1 MRNRLRKY
9 NREQAMTGRG
19 DDSCSFLASPSL
31 AAMTLIATVAVP
43 AFAPAALH
51 ADELETT
58 HLFGFTLGTDV
69 NDVGQKEAEL
79 ENTGRFGKS
88 DGSYAA
94 VSSEFGLKFIPF
106 KNFSIEPEVSAAYDG
121 ISGVPG
127 LDDRQQ
133 LAFESLTF
141 ETRYRLLDRTH
152 APFGLTLG
160 LDPHLGFIDD
170 ISGAPVDQ
178 YGAQFLVAADKE
190 LVEKRIF
197 AALNLLYEPDATRSR
212 ITGGWEHQSDVGISA
227 GLTAQTASGIFIG
240 AEARYLRSY
249 DGLALDAFTGNAL
262 FAGPT
267 FYWKIS
273 ELYWM
278 SAAWSVQV
286 AGRAADGMGSLD
298 LTNFERH
305 QVVLRFGYNF

>member
-1 MRNRLRKY
+1 
-9 NREQAMTGRG
+9 MTGCG
-19 DDSCSFLASPSL
+19 EDDCCFPKAPSL
-31 AAMTLIATVAVP
+31 VAKMLVVTLVAL
-43 AFAPAALH
+43 APAGLH

-69 NDVGQKEAEL
+69 NDVGEKEAEL

-106 KNFSIEPEVSAAYDG
+106 KNFSVEPEVSAAYDG

-127 LDDRQQ
+127 LDNRKQ

-141 ETRYRLLDRTH
+141 ETRYRLLDRTQ

-160 LDPHLGFIDD
+160 LDPHWGFIDD

-197 AALNLLYEPDATRSR
+197 GALNLVYEPDATRSR
-212 ITGGWEHQSDVGISA
+212 VTGAWDHQSDVGISA
-227 GLTAQTASGIFIG
+227 GLTVQAAPDIFVG
-240 AEARYLRSY
+240 AEVRYLRSY
-249 DGLALDAFTGNAL
+249 DGLALDDFAGNAL
-262 FAGPT
+262 FSGPT

-273 ELYWM
+273 DLYWM
-278 SAAWSVQV
+278 SAAWSIQV
-286 AGRAADGMGSLD
+286 AGRAADGTGSLD

-305 QVVLRFGYNF
+305 QAVLRFGYNF

>member
-1 MRNRLRKY
+1 M
-9 NREQAMTGRG
+9 AGR
-19 DDSCSFLASPSL
+19 DDDCRALAPRSL
-31 AAMTLIATVAVP
+31 AAISLITTLAAL
-43 AFAPAALH
+43 ALAPAGLR

-69 NDVGQKEAEL
+69 NDVGEKEAEL

-88 DGSYAA
+88 GGSYAA
-94 VSSEFGLKFIPF
+94 ASSEFGVKFIPF

-127 LDDRQQ
+127 LDDRHQ
-133 LAFESLTF
+133 LAFEALTF

-160 LDPHLGFIDD
+160 LDPHWGFIDD

-197 AALNLLYEPDATRSR
+197 GAVNLIYEPDAIRSR
-212 ITGGWEHQSDVGISA
+212 VSGAWEHQSDVGISA
-227 GLTAQTASGIFIG
+227 GLTAQAASGIFVG

-249 DGLALDAFTGNAL
+249 DGLALDGFAGNAL

-278 SAAWSVQV
+278 SAAWSIQV
-286 AGRAADGMGSLD
+286 AGRAADGTGSLD

-305 QVVLRFGYNF
+305 QAVLRFGYNF

>member
-1 MRNRLRKY
+1 MRNRLRQY
-9 NREQAMTGRG
+9 DRDYAMTGCL
-19 DDSCSFLASPSL
+19 DDDCRFLAALSLVAKTLVATL
-31 AAMTLIATVAVP
+31 AAL
-43 AFAPAALH
+43 AFAPAGLH

-69 NDVGQKEAEL
+69 NDVGEKEAEL

-127 LDDRQQ
+127 LDNRQQ
-133 LAFESLTF
+133 LAFEALTF
-141 ETRYRLLDRTH
+141 EMRYRLLDRTH

-160 LDPHLGFIDD
+160 LDPHWGFIDD

-197 AALNLLYEPDATRSR
+197 GALNVIYEPDATRSR

-227 GLTAQTASGIFIG
+227 GLTAQAASGIFIG

-249 DGLALDAFTGNAL
+249 DGLALDAFAGNAL

-278 SAAWSVQV
+278 SAAWSIQV
-286 AGRAADGMGSLD
+286 AGRAADGIGSLD

-305 QVVLRFGYNF
+305 QAVLRFGYNF